1 MLAGTPLVLWSWDWS
16 ILALEA
22 AKKGLI
28 HMKILVVDDHAL
40 IREALHGVLKEIQG
54 DATVLEASDWR
65 RAMRLLQEHPDL
77 GLILLDLSLPDKNG
91 FAALAELRDHY
102 RAIPIVV
109 LSAFHER
116 ANVVKALDLGA
127 LGFIPK
133 SAQRAVMLSAL
144 NLVFSGGIYIPPDA
158 LAGHGTAPARS
169 PSVPGSVDGPRLSPA
184 DVGLTERQVAVLAL
198 MMRGKSNKAI
208 CRELDLAEPTV
219 KNHVTAILKSL
230 KVTNRTEAV
239 IKVGELGWDLSGIG
253 NEA

>member
-1 MLAGTPLVLWSWDWS
+1 
-16 ILALEA
+16 
-22 AKKGLI
+22 
-28 HMKILVVDDHAL
+28 MKILVVDDHAL
-40 IREALHGVLKEIQG
+40 IREALRGVLKELKD

-65 RAMRLLQEHPDL
+65 EATRLLHEHCDL

-91 FAALAELRDHY
+91 FAALAELRGHY

-109 LSAFHER
+109 LSAFNDR

-133 SAQRAVMLSAL
+133 SAQRQVMLSAL

-158 LAGHGTAPARS
+158 LEGHGSPPARS
-169 PSVPGSVDGPRLSPA
+169 PYAIGPTGAPRPSPA

-208 CRELDLAEPTV
+208 CRVLDLAEPTV
-219 KNHVTAILKSL
+219 KNHVTAILKIL

-239 IKVGELGWDLSGIG
+239 IKVGELGWDLSAIG
-253 NEA
+253 D